1 MERTEERRKSFAD
14 GRWVYPAMAVLLL
27 ASIVLLG
34 RCPMAHPMAQD
45 FTLPVVTAEGRVTG
59 DRMRLGDQHGKVVVL
74 DFWATWCR
82 PCQITTPTL
91 VRVSHRFRNRGVVVM
106 GVNVDQDGP
115 EAIPT
120 FMRRFAVDY
129 PMVFDEGGG
138 VSNRYNVRALPTLMV
153 IDREGR
159 VRHTHQGVATED
171 ELAEQ
176 IEGLL

>member
-1 MERTEERRKSFAD
+1 MERTEDRRKSFAD

-27 ASIVLLG
+27 ASIVLVG
-34 RCPMAHPMAQD
+34 RCPMTHPMAQD
-45 FTLPVVTAEGRVTG
+45 FTLPVINLEGRATG
-59 DRMRLGDQHGKVVVL
+59 DRMRLGDQRGKVVLL

-91 VRVSHRFRNRGVVVM
+91 VRVGHRFRNRGVVVM

-115 EAIPT
+115 EAVPF

-129 PMVFDEGGG
+129 PMVYDERGQT
-138 VSNRYNVRALPTLMV
+138 SSRYSVRALPTLMV

-159 VRHTHQGVATED
+159 VRHTHTGVATEA
-171 ELAEQ
+171 ELSEQ